1 MSSVTDGSS
10 EFYVAG
16 APRAVHRGQ
25 VIVYI
30 IDSQRQPVVIDSQ
43 RGDQVHLTLSDLEFH

>member
-1 MSSVTDGSS
+1 MTDGSS

-25 VIVYI
+25 VVVYTI
-30 IDSQRQPVVIDSQ
+30 NSQGQPVIKDSQ
-43 RGDQVHLTLSDLEFH
+43 RGDQVHLTLNDFEFH